1 MKNLILSAAIVV
13 ATFVGSLAWTETADA
28 RPRGYYR
35 APAARYYQPNYAYRP
50 YYRQSYGYRS
60 YYRPSYGYRSYY
72 RPSFGYGYPYRS
84 YYGGSYYGSPYV
96 GSRVYIGW

>member
-13 ATFVGSLAWTETADA
+13 ATIVGSLTWTETADA

-35 APAARYYQPNYAYRP
+35 APAVRYYRPNYGYRTYYRP
-50 YYRQSYGYRS
+50 YYGYRS

-72 RPSFGYGYPYRS
+72 RPSYGYPYYGS
-84 YYGGSYYGSPYV
+84 YYYGSPYV
-96 GSRVYIGW
+96 GGRVYIGW